1 MAGSAARYPAVPP
14 GIAVIVTARDEG
26 DQLADT
32 LAGLAEAFPEARLVV
47 ADDASSDAT
56 PEATRR
62 AGAQLVRAPRRLG
75 KGGAATLAA
84 RALLAEGGEPP
95 LIVLCDGDLGLS
107 ARELPALV
115 EALGRADLAVASF
128 AQRVGGGFGIALG
141 FARAAIRRLTGLELD
156 APLSGQRALR
166 PAVLAAVVPFA
177 HGFGMEVGMTV
188 DAHRA
193 GFRVV
198 EVEVELEH
206 RATGRDAAGFA
217 HRARQLADIA
227 RAAVARVGSRA

>member
-1 MAGSAARYPAVPP
+1 MAGSAARYPAVSP
-14 GIAVIVTARDEG
+14 GIAVIVTACDEADRLG
-26 DQLADT
+26 DT
-32 LAGLAEAFPEARLVV
+32 LAGLAEAFPAARVLV

-56 PEATRR
+56 PEATLR

-84 RALLAEGGEPP
+84 RALLAEAGEPA
-95 LIVLCDGDLGLS
+95 LVVLCDGDLGLS

-128 AQRVGGGFGIALG
+128 AQRVGGGFGIAVG
-141 FARAAIRRLTGLELD
+141 FARAAIRRLTGLELE

-193 GFRVV
+193 GFHVV
-198 EVEVELEH
+198 EVELELEH
-206 RATGRDAAGFA
+206 RATGRDAAGFV

>member
-1 MAGSAARYPAVPP
+1 MAGSAARYPAVSP
-14 GIAVIVTARDEG
+14 GIAVIVTACDEADRLG
-26 DQLADT
+26 DT
-32 LAGLAEAFPEARLVV
+32 LAGLAEAFPAARVLV

-56 PEATRR
+56 PEATLR

-84 RALLAEGGEPP
+84 RALLAEAGEPA
-95 LIVLCDGDLGLS
+95 LVVLCDGDLGLS

-128 AQRVGGGFGIALG
+128 AQRVGGGFGIAVG
-141 FARAAIRRLTGLELD
+141 FARAAIRRLTGLELE

-166 PAVLAAVVPFA
+166 PPVLAAVVPFA

-193 GFRVV
+193 GFHVV
-198 EVEVELEH
+198 EVELELEH
-206 RATGRDAAGFA
+206 RATGRDAAGFV